1 MQHCR
6 TDLARE
12 ARDLLGGELEGVEQ
26 EQERRGDLVIERVA
40 IFTDAAAQRLDK
52 PKGRYI
58 TIDTDQIPSRDPA
71 LFQAVSE
78 QIATEL
84 SRLLEGL
91 PEDADVMVVGL
102 GNRFVTPDALGPET
116 ADRVYVTRHIRTDAP
131 ELAPEGLRAVSAMA
145 PGVLGTTGM
154 ETGEVVRGLVEHAR
168 PAAVIC
174 IDALAAR
181 STDRINRTV
190 QLSDSGISPG
200 SGIGNRRDA
209 LSRQTLGVP
218 VIAVGVPMV
227 VYASTI
233 AADTIGLIAERARLS
248 DEAGALRAL
257 ADEVVRERF
266 GPLIVTPKEIDA
278 LIDDAAE
285 MLADGINRM
294 LHRAC
299 FDELK
304 ALFG

>member
-1 MQHCR
+1 M
-6 TDLARE
+6 
-12 ARDLLGGELEGVEQ
+12 
-26 EQERRGDLVIERVA
+26 
-40 IFTDAAAQRLDK
+40 
-52 PKGRYI
+52 
-58 TIDTDQIPSRDPA
+58 
-71 LFQAVSE
+71 
-78 QIATEL
+78 
-84 SRLLEGL
+84 
-91 PEDADVMVVGL
+91 
-102 GNRFVTPDALGPET
+102 
-116 ADRVYVTRHIRTDAP
+116 
-131 ELAPEGLRAVSAMA
+131 
-145 PGVLGTTGM
+145 
-154 ETGEVVRGLVEHAR
+154 VRGLVEHAR

-233 AADTIGLIAERARLS
+233 AADTVGLIVERARLS